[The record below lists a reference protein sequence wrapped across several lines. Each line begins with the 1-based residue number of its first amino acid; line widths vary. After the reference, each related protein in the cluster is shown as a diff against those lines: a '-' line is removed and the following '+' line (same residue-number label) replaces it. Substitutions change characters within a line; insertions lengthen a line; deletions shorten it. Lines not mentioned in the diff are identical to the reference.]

1 MLGVGKLRNRCM
13 LGVCKMFVMLLI
25 FVELVEKGVGGVGK
39 VPKNIFENFQKSR
52 NE

>member
-1 MLGVGKLRNRCM
+1 MLGVGKLRKRCM

-39 VPKNIFENFQKSR
+39 RHQKFFEDI
-52 NE
+52 